1 MVPAWLSFGS
11 LGRIA
16 HIMKTITLIILVV
29 TLNAMAVLARDYPV
43 LDKDVHLV
51 VREIADGSAAEASP
65 IYVLLLPDHNP
76 VIFKTFDSKDMER
89 VIRDCLASGSVLH
102 YDPNP
107 DIEVPTGR
115 PTSAQMQALKDFCKK
130 LGITFVVSQTA

>member
-1 MVPAWLSFGS
+1 MK
-11 LGRIA
+11 
-16 HIMKTITLIILVV
+16 KTILAVFCLIL
-29 TLNAMAVLARDYPV
+29 TAAVGFAKDYPV
-43 LDKDVHLV
+43 LDKDVHMA
-51 VREIADGSAAEASP
+51 VRAIADGSAAEASP

-115 PTSAQMQALKDFCKK
+115 PTSAQIQALKDFCKK

>member
-1 MVPAWLSFGS
+1 
-11 LGRIA
+11 
-16 HIMKTITLIILVV
+16 MKKIIHVLFCLTL
-29 TLNAMAVLARDYPV
+29 TAAAGLAKDYPV
-43 LDKDVHLV
+43 LDKDVHMA
-51 VREIADGSAAEASP
+51 VRAIADGSAAEASP

-76 VIFKTFDSKDMER
+76 VIFKTFDSKGMER

-115 PTSAQMQALKDFCKK
+115 PTSAQLQELKDFCKK